1 MLWEVVH
8 FLGEVPREAS
18 TDSSGS
24 GADSGNGQK
33 AAPLYL
39 AVAVQHMHDMV
50 VLRRRLNLTVC
61 TKRPRVCFFDLFVV
75 MPCEGMTAV
84 VCRIKVGGVRP
95 LFPKSKIV
103 MHPGQKWKPQISL
116 HCAQKVSTASC
127 QTRPA

>member
-50 VLRRRLNLTVC
+50 VNLIVC
-61 TKRPRVCFFDLFVV
+61 PKRPRVCFFDLFVV
-75 MPCEGMTAV
+75 MPCDGMTAV
-84 VCRIKVGGVRP
+84 VC
-95 LFPKSKIV
+95 
-103 MHPGQKWKPQISL
+103 
-116 HCAQKVSTASC
+116 
-127 QTRPA
+127 